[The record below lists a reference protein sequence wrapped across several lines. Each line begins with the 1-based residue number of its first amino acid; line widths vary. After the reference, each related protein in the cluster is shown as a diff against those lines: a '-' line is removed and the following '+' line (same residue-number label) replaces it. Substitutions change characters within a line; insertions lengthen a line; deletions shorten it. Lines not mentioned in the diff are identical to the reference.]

1 MLENVGLSQDMQ
13 VVYSALLGSDDVGI
27 SDLSRSVG
35 MNEEDVA
42 HALTELCALDL
53 VTWSGGPGHPRLVNP
68 ETALRSLLSRQRAE
82 VLDRERRLIEGQ
94 MAVERML
101 RAHGHLSDAPSNDVE
116 RLDGV
121 VAVRER
127 IARLATACTHSVWS
141 FNPDGAQSQDNRHA
155 STPLSAQTLERGVEM
170 RSIYLDSVRNDAES
184 TQHIV
189 WLSENGAQVRLVPF
203 LPMRMIIVDQEKA
216 LVPIDVDDTSSGA
229 FVVSGSGL
237 VAGLVALF
245 LATWRAAQ
253 PFGVRRPRQ
262 IQSVSEQERNAL
274 VLWAR
279 GATDAVVARR
289 LGVSERTV
297 RRISENIAERLGAR
311 SRFELGVRA
320 SQLGWL
326 TTDDVD

>member
-1 MLENVGLSQDMQ
+1 VLENLGLSQDMQ
-13 VVYSALLGSDDVGI
+13 VVYSALLGSDDGALGE
-27 SDLSRSVG
+27 LSRSVG
-35 MNEEDVA
+35 MTEEDVHRA
-42 HALTELCALDL
+42 VHELCALDL
-53 VTWSGGPGHPRLVNP
+53 VTWDGGAANPRLVNP
-68 ETALRSLLSRQRAE
+68 ESALKSLLSRQRAE

-101 RAHGHLSDAPSNDVE
+101 RAHGHLSEAPSNDVE

-121 VAVRER
+121 SAVRER
-127 IARLATACTHSVWS
+127 IVQLASTCTHSVWS
-141 FNPDGAQSQDNRHA
+141 FNPDGAQSRDNRHA
-155 STPLSAQTLERGVEM
+155 STPLSAQTLDRGVEM

-189 WLSENGAQVRLVPF
+189 WLCENGAQVRLVPF
-203 LPMRMIIVDQEKA
+203 LPMRMIIVDQESA
-216 LVPIDVDDTSSGA
+216 LVPIDVDDSASGA

-253 PFGVRRPRQ
+253 PFGVRRPRR
-262 IQSVSEQERNAL
+262 IQSLSEQERNAL
-274 VLWAR
+274 VLWGQ
-279 GATDAVVARR
+279 GATDGVVARR

-297 RRISENIAERLGAR
+297 RRISENIADRLGAR